1 MGHHVVAKFRV
12 LSITQKYDGLF
23 LAELKPVFPR
33 SGKHSPEN
41 AEFWSYSPTG
51 EANLHFH
58 KKCPLEI
65 GAYYYVNMVRE
76 EYDVPP
82 PDAWTQ
88 SYIQKWGSGGSEI
101 YMSWQKNYDYR
112 DGKPYGMLFGSL
124 KMGMEEK
131 AKGAIESFS
140 KPDAR
145 WKVTFDYAGP
155 SDDEP

>member
-23 LAELKPVFPR
+23 VADLRPVFPR

-51 EANLHFH
+51 EATLHFQ

-65 GAYYYVNMVRE
+65 GAYYYINMERQD
-76 EYDVPP
+76 DVVV
-82 PDAWTQ
+82 PDAWVQ
-88 SYIQKWGSGGSEI
+88 SYIQKWGSGGAEI
-101 YMSWQKNYDYR
+101 YISYQKSYDHKN
-112 DGKPYGMLFGSL
+112 KPEGLTYGSL

-131 AKGAIESFS
+131 AKGAIEAFS
-140 KPDAR
+140 SPDAK
-145 WKVTFDYAGP
+145 WKVTFDFASP